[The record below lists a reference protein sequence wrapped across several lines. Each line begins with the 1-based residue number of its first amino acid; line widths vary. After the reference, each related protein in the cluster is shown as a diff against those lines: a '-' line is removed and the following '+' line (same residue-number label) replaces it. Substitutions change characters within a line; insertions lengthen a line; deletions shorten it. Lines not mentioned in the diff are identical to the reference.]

1 MVGLRPFMRRRC
13 CLPSAE
19 QPSSAPGRC
28 KNADTHSGI
37 CVFGAAGQIRTADLI
52 LTKDALYL
60 LSYSSEKTCPFF
72 KGHVATKK
80 GLEPSTSGVTGRRSN
95 QLNYLATARLYY
107 QIHFRLSTLF
117 LCTLSFFRERVFPAP
132 HMPPPLCRL
141 RRAPG
146 RAEHVVDPDRK
157 APARVVDEHMRH
169 RMMATPWGAADTGQS
184 TRSRP
189 LPGSIRSCKGWS
201 SRARCAPVRSC
212 RRSLQG
218 GSLSA
223 E

>member
-1 MVGLRPFMRRRC
+1 MQPIAKSRFLNLVLIYCLIIRKFPYSNPLRGLGAIMVGLRPFMRRRC

-117 LCTLSFFRERVFPAP
+117 LCTLSLFRGRDVPAP
-132 HMPPPLCRL
+132 HLPAAMPPAPCSRP
-141 RRAPG
+141 RRA
-146 RAEHVVDPDRK
+146 
-157 APARVVDEHMRH
+157 
-169 RMMATPWGAADTGQS
+169 
-184 TRSRP
+184 
-189 LPGSIRSCKGWS
+189 
-201 SRARCAPVRSC
+201 C
-212 RRSLQG
+212 RRSRSQSPG
-218 GSLSA
+218 AGR
-223 E
+223 